1 MPALLYQEPVS
12 FKETGSCFYSSGRS
26 RKILMILKWFIRFRN
41 QVDCSSAGDTM
52 LGRVLGPVHL
62 KI

>member
-1 MPALLYQEPVS
+1 
-12 FKETGSCFYSSGRS
+12 
-26 RKILMILKWFIRFRN
+26 LMILKWFIRFRN

-52 LGRVLGPVHL
+52 LGHVLGPVHL